1 VRKVRN
7 GVWRVDLEVGRDP
20 ITQHRRR
27 VSKTVYGTRDDA
39 EIELARLRVVA
50 HEKRLPPKG
59 TSARSVAAVLQLY
72 VASAEAG
79 VVELSPRTL
88 VTVRSAV
95 HTMAATVLA
104 DGRTFGDVRLAR
116 LTWQEIEQLY
126 RAMRERGLGSGWVRR
141 CATVLTQALELAR
154 KRGLIHGNPAKD
166 AARPRTART
175 KPVAPSPH
183 ELRTALADATRRDEE
198 IADAV
203 ALLASTGMRKGELL
217 ALRWA
222 DVDLVRGEVHVAA
235 SVADGGPG
243 VGLVRKATKRADWR
257 DVPLTDSAIE
267 VLERQRAR
275 GAAVFGSQRP
285 ESTFV
290 FASTADGSAPVRP
303 DTFTDRWALARGSS
317 PITLQHVRHYAA
329 TVMLDAG
336 ESYRT
341 VADLLGNSEN
351 TLRLHYDG
359 RTDIGKRRAI
369 KALEL

>member
-1 VRKVRN
+1 
-7 GVWRVDLEVGRDP
+7 
-20 ITQHRRR
+20 
-27 VSKTVYGTRDDA
+27 
-39 EIELARLRVVA
+39 
-50 HEKRLPPKG
+50 
-59 TSARSVAAVLQLY
+59 
-72 VASAEAG
+72 
-79 VVELSPRTL
+79 
-88 VTVRSAV
+88 
-95 HTMAATVLA
+95 
-104 DGRTFGDVRLAR
+104 
-116 LTWQEIEQLY
+116 
-126 RAMRERGLGSGWVRR
+126 
-141 CATVLTQALELAR
+141 LTQALELAR

-175 KPVAPSPH
+175 KPVAPSAH
-183 ELRTALADATRRDEE
+183 ELRTALADATRRDAE

-222 DVDLVRGEVHVAA
+222 DVDLLRGEVHVAA

-275 GAAVFGSQRP
+275 TAAVFGTQRP
-285 ESTFV
+285 ESSFV
-290 FASTADGSAPVRP
+290 FASTADGSAPIRP
-303 DTFTDRWALARGSS
+303 DTFTDRWALARGLSS
-317 PITLQHVRHYAA
+317 ITLQHVRHYAA

-341 VADLLGNSEN
+341 VADLLGNGEN